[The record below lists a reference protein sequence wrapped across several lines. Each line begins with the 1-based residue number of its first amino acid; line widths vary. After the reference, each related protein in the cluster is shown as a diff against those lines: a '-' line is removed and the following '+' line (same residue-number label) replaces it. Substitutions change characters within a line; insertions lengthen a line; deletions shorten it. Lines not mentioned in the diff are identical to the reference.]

1 MHGILQRNAPDLIQE
16 SEEVTFKLRL
26 ENKQELVKL
35 KRNRKEFLCGENT
48 TGKDSELREN
58 RDVKK
63 LKTLVW

>member
-1 MHGILQRNAPDLIQE
+1 MRGILQRNAPDLIRE

-48 TGKDSELREN
+48 MGKDSELREN